1 LIKEVIY
8 FNKQDADRY
17 YSDVLK
23 KISNYGYLTRLFK
36 NFDQRQRLIISYY
49 EKIKDFEAFARNP
62 LFWLQYAMSMVAIGE
77 YSRARVYFSTA
88 YSFAEKKPWFD
99 SFQIYNQ
106 FARFLLENEISIG
119 TKDTCMIAFRD
130 AHNILIK
137 SLDSFHYTFKVAINY
152 YYFYNKFYNGIT
164 MGEKNFLD
172 MACITM
178 FEKAKRYQN
187 SIPEYRHSKYV
198 KEFIKKMSELNIK
211 KQ

>member
-1 LIKEVIY
+1 
-8 FNKQDADRY
+8 
-17 YSDVLK
+17 
-23 KISNYGYLTRLFK
+23 
-36 NFDQRQRLIISYY
+36 
-49 EKIKDFEAFARNP
+49 
-62 LFWLQYAMSMVAIGE
+62 MVAIGE

-99 SFQIYNQ
+99 SFQIDNQ

-119 TKDTCMIAFRD
+119 TKDTCMIAFKD

-152 YYFYNKFYNGIT
+152 YYFYNKFYTEIT
-164 MGEKNFLD
+164 MSEKKFLD

-178 FEKAKRYQN
+178 LEKAKRYQN
-187 SIPEYRHSKYV
+187 FIPDYRHSRYV
-198 KEFIKKMSELNIK
+198 KEFIKKMSELDTK